1 MNRFEKW
8 SLMLS
13 VFLAGASG
21 IGLLWTKYLVH
32 SDDPW
37 AVINHPLQPWFLK
50 THIVVTPL
58 LVFALGLVTARHIW
72 PYLRA
77 ARWGKSGVGIAVL
90 AVPLVVTGYLIQT
103 VIEQRWL
110 GVLAVAHIVLGFL
123 FMTGFVVHQA
133 RAYGRGEREG
143 SGGRRRSNEPRRAG
157 LGAVASTV
165 TAEVEIGVAKRKDR
179 QGAAKKIAVND
190 SYCPST
196 HRDPLG
202 RS

>member
-8 SLMLS
+8 SLLLS
-13 VFLAGASG
+13 VFLAGTSG
-21 IGLLWTKYLVH
+21 IGLLWTKYLLQ

-77 ARWGKSGVGIAVL
+77 ARWGRSGVGIAVL

-103 VIEQRWL
+103 VIEPRWL
-110 GVLAVAHIVLGFL
+110 GVVAVTHIVLGFL

-143 SGGRRRSNEPRRAG
+143 SGGRRRSAEPRPTSLR
-157 LGAVASTV
+157 AVASTV
-165 TAEVEIGVAKRKDR
+165 TSEVKIGGAKREDR
-179 QGAAKKIAVND
+179 EVTAK
-190 SYCPST
+190 
-196 HRDPLG
+196 RFQ
-202 RS
+202 